1 MPFPARNLFG
11 LTSLCLLL
19 ASCAQ
24 TGAPLPPSLELPK
37 PPTDLRAV
45 RKGNAVNLTWS
56 EPVLT
61 TDHQTVR
68 SQGPTLICRS
78 TQNDLTTCANPVAT
92 VPPPAPTSGTT
103 PKPQPRAATTRSATD
118 KLPADLLTDDPNTE
132 VTYAVEAQNRNQRGA
147 GVSNRVHVPSA
158 RTLPPPADLA
168 AKLTDDGVL
177 LTWSSPGELSAQQS
191 LQHHY
196 RVYRRSEAT
205 GKEGIAGEVPLG
217 VPGPAQFLDAIEW
230 ERTYVYR
237 VTAVT
242 VVSRPGTE
250 LQIEGDD
257 SSPVRIVAHDVLP
270 PPVPTGLEAVYSGEG
285 QKPFVDLIWA
295 PAASA
300 DLEGYNI
307 YRSEANGQ
315 ATKLNSEPVKLPS
328 YRDNSVTPGTTY
340 FYSVTSVDAR
350 GNESATSETAS
361 ETAPKSN

>member
-1 MPFPARNLFG
+1 
-11 LTSLCLLL
+11 
-19 ASCAQ
+19 
-24 TGAPLPPSLELPK
+24 
-37 PPTDLRAV
+37 
-45 RKGNAVNLTWS
+45 
-56 EPVLT
+56 
-61 TDHQTVR
+61 
-68 SQGPTLICRS
+68 
-78 TQNDLTTCANPVAT
+78 
-92 VPPPAPTSGTT
+92 
-103 PKPQPRAATTRSATD
+103 
-118 KLPADLLTDDPNTE
+118 
-132 VTYAVEAQNRNQRGA
+132 
-147 GVSNRVHVPSA
+147 
-158 RTLPPPADLA
+158 LPPPADLA

-295 PAASA
+295 PASSA
-300 DLEGYNI
+300 DLAGYNV
-307 YRSEANGQ
+307 YRSESNGQ
-315 ATKLNSEPVKLPS
+315 TARLNSEPVKLPS
-328 YRDNSVTPGTTY
+328 YRDMSVTPGTTY
-340 FYSVTSVDAR
+340 SYSVSSIDAR
-350 GNESATSETAS
+350 GNESSKSEIAT
-361 ETAPKSN
+361 ETAPKNN

>member
-1 MPFPARNLFG
+1 MTFPARNVFG
-11 LTSLCLLL
+11 LTGLCLLL
-19 ASCAQ
+19 AGCAQ

-37 PPTDLRAV
+37 PPNDLRAV
-45 RKGNAVNLTWS
+45 RKGNTVNLTWT

-61 TDHQTVR
+61 TDRQTVR

-78 TQNDLTTCANPVAT
+78 AERDLTTCANPVAT
-92 VPPPAPTSGTT
+92 IPPSAPTSGTT
-103 PKPQPRAATTRSATD
+103 PKPQPRAATPRNATD
-118 KLPADLLTDDPNTE
+118 NLPANLLTDDPNSE
-132 VTYAVEAQNRNQRGA
+132 VTYAVEAQNRNQRAA

-158 RTLPPPADLA
+158 RTLPPPDDLA

-177 LTWSSPGELSAQQS
+177 LTWTSPGEPPVIQG

-196 RVYRRSEAT
+196 RVYRRDEAA
-205 GKEGIAGEVPLG
+205 GKEGIAGEVPISGL
-217 VPGPAQFLDAIEW
+217 GPAQFLDAIEW
-230 ERTYVYR
+230 ERTYIYR

-257 SSPVRIVAHDVLP
+257 TVPLRIVAHDVLP

-300 DLEGYNI
+300 DLAGYNI
-307 YRSEANGQ
+307 YRSESDGQ
-315 ATKLNSEPVKLPS
+315 PVKLNSDLVKVPS
-328 YRDNSVTPGTTY
+328 YRDLSVTPGTTY
-340 FYSVTSVDAR
+340 SYSVSSVDAR
-350 GNESATSETAS
+350 GNESAQSETAT
-361 ETAPKSN
+361 ETAPKNN